1 MKILAC
7 TGTRSLTHKIE
18 EWLHC
23 QAIKAAIGRF
33 DDGEVFVEIEE
44 NVRGEDVF
52 VIQATSS
59 HDNIIELLIAIDA
72 LRRSSAKRI
81 IAVIP
86 YFGYARQDRKV
97 APRTPI
103 SAKLIA
109 NLLTTAGVHRILT
122 VDLHS
127 DQIQGFFDI
136 PLDHLS
142 TVPLFELDIQAK
154 FTHTQEIIIVSSDI
168 GGVKR
173 ARNLANRL
181 NVGLAIIDKRREKPG
196 TSEVMHIIGEVQNK
210 HCILIDD
217 IIDSGGSICTAARAL
232 VEKDVK
238 SVHVY
243 GTHAVFS
250 NHAPKKL
257 AESPIETIVITDTIK
272 KSLENETALSS
283 KLEVLSIAPLLSE
296 AIKRISSNASVSDL
310 FSSESLK
317 KVLQKNLI

>member
-1 MKILAC
+1 MKLLAC
-7 TGTRSLTHKIE
+7 NGTRSLTYKIE
-18 EWLHC
+18 EWLGC
-23 QAIKAAIGRF
+23 QAVKAEIGRF
-33 DDGEVFVEIEE
+33 SDGEVFVEIEE

-52 VIQATSS
+52 VIQTTSS

-72 LRRSSAKRI
+72 LKRSSAKRI

-136 PLDHLS
+136 PLDHL
-142 TVPLFELDIQAK
+142 TAIPLFELDIRSK
-154 FTHTQEIIIVSSDI
+154 FTADVVIVASDI

-181 NVGLAIIDKRREKPG
+181 DIGLAIVDKRREKPG
-196 TSEVMHIIGEVQNK
+196 ISEVMHIMGEVENK
-210 HCILIDD
+210 HCVVIDD
-217 IIDSGGSICTAARAL
+217 IIDSGGSICNAAHAL
-232 VEKDVK
+232 IEKNVK

-250 NHAPKKL
+250 RHAPTNL
-257 AESPIETIVITDTIK
+257 VQAPIQTIVISDSIPKPSNTRV
-272 KSLENETALSS
+272 ALSS
-283 KLEVLSIAPLLSE
+283 KLNVISIAPLLSE
-296 AIKRISSNASVSDL
+296 AIKRISSNDSVSDL

-317 KVLQKNLI
+317 KALQANLHLI

>member
-1 MKILAC
+1 MKLLAC
-7 TGTRSLTHKIE
+7 NGTRSLTYKIE
-18 EWLHC
+18 EWLGC
-23 QAIKAAIGRF
+23 QAVKAEIGRF
-33 DDGEVFVEIEE
+33 SDGEVFVEIEE

-52 VIQATSS
+52 VIQTTSS

-72 LRRSSAKRI
+72 LKRSSAKRI

-136 PLDHLS
+136 PLDHL
-142 TVPLFELDIQAK
+142 TAIPLFELDIRSK
-154 FTHTQEIIIVSSDI
+154 FTEDVVIVASDI

-181 NVGLAIIDKRREKPG
+181 DIGLAIVDKRREKPG
-196 TSEVMHIIGEVQNK
+196 ISEVMHIMGEVENK

-217 IIDSGGSICTAARAL
+217 IIDSGGSICNAAYAL
-232 VEKDVK
+232 IEKNVK

-250 NHAPKKL
+250 PQAPTKL
-257 AESPIETIVITDTIK
+257 VQAPIETIVISDSIPKPSNTRV
-272 KSLENETALSS
+272 ALSS
-283 KLEVLSIAPLLSE
+283 KLNVISIAPLLSE
-296 AIKRISSNASVSDL
+296 AIRRISSNDSVSDL

-317 KVLQKNLI
+317 KALQANLHLI

>member
-1 MKILAC
+1 MKLLAC
-7 TGTRSLTHKIE
+7 NGTRSLTYKIE
-18 EWLHC
+18 EWLGC
-23 QAIKAAIGRF
+23 QAVKAEIGRF
-33 DDGEVFVEIEE
+33 SDGEVFVEIEE

-52 VIQATSS
+52 VIQTTSS

-72 LRRSSAKRI
+72 LKRSSAKRI

-136 PLDHLS
+136 PLDHL
-142 TVPLFELDIQAK
+142 TAIPLFELDIRSK
-154 FTHTQEIIIVSSDI
+154 FTEDVVIVASDI

-181 NVGLAIIDKRREKPG
+181 DIGLAI
-196 TSEVMHIIGEVQNK
+196 
-210 HCILIDD
+210 
-217 IIDSGGSICTAARAL
+217 
-232 VEKDVK
+232 VE
-238 SVHVY
+238 
-243 GTHAVFS
+243 
-250 NHAPKKL
+250 
-257 AESPIETIVITDTIK
+257 
-272 KSLENETALSS
+272 
-283 KLEVLSIAPLLSE
+283 
-296 AIKRISSNASVSDL
+296 
-310 FSSESLK
+310 
-317 KVLQKNLI
+317 